1 MVSASA
7 ILKTQTCSILIC
19 KEPYCSKLEL
29 YEGDVV
35 SRIWKLGKIPKVDIY
50 DVGGKAY
57 WLDEIKRQH
66 YNVAD
71 GYVLSKQCFEDFL
84 TYNHICLENIQ
95 KNEVF
100 GYDNIRS
107 KVYNGSFNSDQTNE
121 LRKAYDSLDKPII
134 VRSSSSI
141 EDSEDFSC
149 AGLFVS
155 QNGVDTFEGFLDA
168 IKICWISTFNKVIDE
183 YFENEREYAIS
194 LLVQES
200 LKGECGGV
208 AFSVNPISNNPNE
221 IVISKSTEGP
231 QNVVDGIENSQEL
244 IINKSVSDYSNSME
258 EALCKSITSLEEM
271 MEKPIDVEWLY
282 LNEKIYILQVRPI
295 TTIKNN
301 VAVIDVDDART
312 AYLPLANMMRVHSRW
327 LEKKHIIRCACKT
340 NDISIGDFYYWF
352 RENDPEG
359 INIKAALEESQFGSF
374 EVHDGTGVKLLKK
387 DEVPNY
393 LLACIQPVLRVAESV
408 STEVSGFA
416 SILDD
421 KCYVEAVIGGFKGFY
436 SGDFEPS
443 KYICNMEGK
452 IISADEKVFLEKYHL
467 QDKEWT
473 KYAIEPQ
480 KLTLS
485 EEELKK
491 ITHIVSRLND
501 QFSNVRI
508 EWIKNE
514 IDVYLFDVTLEK
526 NDLSSS
532 CGNGKTLSAGCVEGE
547 VFVLEDSSLFN
558 NDVKQ
563 VSIRMGHE
571 IDEIKKNSAIQEKIV
586 SLNLPK
592 DAIVVCDYPN
602 EKLIFL
608 LEKVKGFV
616 FERGSLLCHFA
627 IILREHEIPAVI
639 EPNAKSTYKN
649 GEHIKLSDS
658 IITKLN

>member
-1 MVSASA
+1 MC
-7 ILKTQTCSILIC
+7 KTI
-19 KEPYCSKLEL
+19 
-29 YEGDVV
+29 
-35 SRIWKLGKIPKVDIY
+35 KLGDFQGDEIFPI
-50 DVGGKAY
+50 GGKAY
-57 WLDEIKRQH
+57 WLNEIKKKN
-66 YNVAD
+66 YNIAT
-71 GYVLSKQCFEDFL
+71 GYIITKEFFEDFL
-84 TYNHICLENIQ
+84 ELNRICLNDIN

-100 GYDNIRS
+100 GYDEIRAEL
-107 KVYNGSFNSDQTNE
+107 YNGNFNLDQIKE
-121 LRKAYDSLDKPII
+121 LTEIFDSLKKPII

-141 EDSEDFSC
+141 EDSDEFSC

-155 QNGVDTFEGFLDA
+155 KNGVKTFENFLDA
-168 IKICWISTFNKVIDE
+168 IKICWLSTFNRVIDE
-183 YFENEREYAIS
+183 YFGNEREYAIT

-231 QNVVDGIENSQEL
+231 QNVVEGIEDSQEF
-244 IINKSVSDYSNSME
+244 IINKSVSSYSNKME
-258 EALCKSITSLEEM
+258 EALCNSITSLEEM

-282 LNEKIYILQVRPI
+282 LNKKIYILQVRPI
-295 TTIKNN
+295 TTVNN
-301 VAVIDVDDART
+301 NFAVIDVDDERT

-327 LEKKHIIRCACKT
+327 LEKKHIIRSACKT
-340 NDISIGDFYYWF
+340 KGISIGNFYYWF
-352 RENDPEG
+352 RENDPECK
-359 INIKAALEESQFGSF
+359 NIKHTLEKSRFESF
-374 EVHDGTGVKLLKK
+374 EVHDGTDVKLLKK
-387 DEVPNY
+387 YDVPKY
-393 LLACIQPVLRVAESV
+393 LLECSQPVLRVAESV

-421 KCYVEAVIGGFKGFY
+421 KCYIEAVIGGFKGFY

-443 KYICNMEGK
+443 KYICNMDGNVL
-452 IISADEKVFLEKYHL
+452 SADEKLFLEKYHL

-473 KYAIEPQ
+473 KCVIEPQ
-480 KLTLS
+480 ILVLS

-491 ITHIVSRLND
+491 ITYIVSRLND
-501 QFSNVRI
+501 QFPNVRI
-508 EWIKNE
+508 EWIMNE
-514 IDVYLFDVTLEK
+514 NDVYLFDVTLEK

-586 SLNLPK
+586 SLNLPQN
-592 DAIVVCDYPN
+592 AIVVCDYPN

-608 LEKVKGFV
+608 LDKVKGFV

-627 IILREHEIPAVI
+627 IILREHQIPAVI
-639 EPNAKSTYKN
+639 EPNAKVTYKS
-649 GEHIKLSDS
+649 GDYVKLSDS
-658 IITKLN
+658 VITKLE